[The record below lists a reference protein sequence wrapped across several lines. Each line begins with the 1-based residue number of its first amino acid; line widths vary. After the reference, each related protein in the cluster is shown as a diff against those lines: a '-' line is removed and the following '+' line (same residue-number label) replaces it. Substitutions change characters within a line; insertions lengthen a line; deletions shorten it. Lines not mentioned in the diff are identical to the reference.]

1 MQIGHHIHCKDQYL
15 IYHLFFPFYNSR
27 TSSNLLQFQTIKII
41 LYRFDFF
48 YTSILRFNNNSYN
61 ILENIVLLT
70 NFTECT
76 YKSFVL
82 CFSGFF
88 INLVVPPKDLTITFY
103 PQQISRVGILL
114 S

>member
-1 MQIGHHIHCKDQYL
+1 MEFKHK
-15 IYHLFFPFYNSR
+15 
-27 TSSNLLQFQTIKII
+27 
-41 LYRFDFF
+41 
-48 YTSILRFNNNSYN
+48 SILLNECIENLNIKKDGIYVDGTLGGGGHSYN